1 MSGTPPKSIERMR
14 ANLAALGAGT
24 RAAGPLAAGLEPDA
38 WIAVATFHD
47 LEAGRD
53 YQRMLLEAGVM
64 SQSATQR
71 RELVVRVAAADRQRA
86 AELLAEHAVRRPQR
100 ARARWRVDWDYTML
114 AAVLAGSV
122 PAIVLAEEFRW
133 PRDVA
138 TIGAFALLGALTGR
152 LVDQVRSR
160 RRRIGRWQV
169 TLADWLVLI
178 ALPAVALVA
187 WRLLPGMIER

>member
-1 MSGTPPKSIERMR
+1 
-14 ANLAALGAGT
+14 
-24 RAAGPLAAGLEPDA
+24 
-38 WIAVATFHD
+38 
-47 LEAGRD
+47 
-53 YQRMLLEAGVM
+53 M

-71 RELVVRVAAADRQRA
+71 RELIVRVAAADRTRA
-86 AELLAEHAVRRPQR
+86 AELLAEHAARRPQR
-100 ARARWRVDWDYTML
+100 PRARWRVDWDYTML
-114 AAVLAGSV
+114 ASVLAGSV

-169 TLADWLVLI
+169 TLADWLVLV